1 MVEKRVVP
9 KERIRLG
16 KDTVTGEE
24 RVAET
29 SARSRSKSK
38 TRTLRAGGMGV
49 AGAGSDRLQR
59 TRLGTWTSAVI
70 TPSGGLLPGR
80 RTEPSEQGS

>member
-1 MVEKRVVP
+1 MPDINTGLFGTRHTFVP
-9 KERIRLG
+9 
-16 KDTVTGEE
+16 VAQAAQTGENVQQVE
-24 RVAET
+24 VE
-29 SARSRSKSK
+29 

-70 TPSGGLLPGR
+70 TPSGRLLPGR